1 MVATSESEKIYSPE
15 SLNFH
20 RYTEKDLMMKYPED
34 AAKIFDNVMANRA
47 TEAQKEVVIV
57 NAAFAIHVI
66 CPEKPIEECIGL
78 ARQSLEE
85 R

>member
-1 MVATSESEKIYSPE
+1 
-15 SLNFH
+15 
-20 RYTEKDLMMKYPED
+20 
-34 AAKIFDNVMANRA
+34 MANRA

-78 ARQSLEE
+78 ARQSLESGKAQATLRKFIE
-85 R
+85 LNQ